1 MLAELLVPPCAPLWV
16 SGFLIAEA
24 AAAAFRVN
32 STAVRRLTP
41 DGETDVSCDTVLGC
55 VCSED
60 AVNLTGVVAGTIPP
74 DESEKQHKLIRK
86 YLTLMAR
93 IF

>member
-1 MLAELLVPPCAPLWV
+1 MLAELLVPPCVPLWV

-24 AAAAFRVN
+24 AAAAFLVN
-32 STAVRRLTP
+32 STAVRRFTP

-60 AVNLTGVVAGTIPP
+60 VVNLTGVVGGTRPP
-74 DESEKQHKLIRK
+74 DESVK
-86 YLTLMAR
+86 T
-93 IF
+93 

>member
-1 MLAELLVPPCAPLWV
+1 V

-32 STAVRRLTP
+32 STAVRRFTP
-41 DGETDVSCDTVLGC
+41 DGDTDVSCDTVLGC

-60 AVNLTGVVAGTIPP
+60 AVNLTGVVAGTSPP
-74 DESEKQHKLIRK
+74 DESEIKTKLIQEIS
-86 YLTLMAR
+86 YLENMNFLNRNVLIISAL
-93 IF
+93 

>member
-1 MLAELLVPPCAPLWV
+1 MLTELLVPPCAPLWV

-32 STAVRRLTP
+32 STAVRRFTP
-41 DGETDVSCDTVLGC
+41 DGDTDVSCDTELGC

-60 AVNLTGVVAGTIPP
+60 AVNLTGVVGTSPP
-74 DESEKQHKLIRK
+74 DESEIK
-86 YLTLMAR
+86 MN
-93 IF
+93 